1 MSALAY
7 ELSLVRE
14 RLQDLGWDLCPL
26 HEKGDPEAAKEI
38 REIMPALIEQEK
50 ALARLVEWLAKAEL
64 CTFCTEGRR

>member
-26 HEKGDPEAAKEI
+26 HFKGNPEAAKEI
-38 REIMPALIEQEK
+38 SEMMSALIEQEK
-50 ALARLVEWLAKAEL
+50 ALARLVAKLEAAAFGTNGL
-64 CTFCTEGRR
+64 

>member
-26 HEKGDPEAAKEI
+26 HAKGDGQAAKEI
-38 REIMPALIEQEK
+38 SEIMSALTEQEK
-50 ALARLVEWLAKAEL
+50 ALARSVAKLEAA
-64 CTFCTEGRR
+64 FSG